1 MAESAVIWDEF
12 SSNKLNESYGHV
24 LGLAVS
30 EPMLVCPQADQVLAG
45 VVIHKAEY
53 INHLICWTSGLL
65 EPTFRFAKTRLEAQL
80 SPWSMNYHLV
90 RLTGHRGTLIASFSW
105 SSQEIVA
112 LIDTIEKHEREVHV
126 HDGPSRRHCAVGSIA
141 PDPYNY
147 KRKHP
152 AEGLLNPN
160 LRPKWVAELLKS
172 NGELGRVETGIQ
184 ARLEDVALEGFCD
197 EFSVCYRTFGES
209 RRIN

>member
-30 EPMLVCPQADQVLAG
+30 EPMLAIAVAIPKLGGSKPSFADQ
-45 VVIHKAEY
+45 
-53 INHLICWTSGLL
+53 T
-65 EPTFRFAKTRLEAQL
+65 
-80 SPWSMNYHLV
+80 
-90 RLTGHRGTLIASFSW
+90 GTLIASFSW